1 MLPSLP
7 SIPASAASSP
17 QPILRKGSA
26 IMNSMSHS
34 RGVSSLP
41 ASPGV
46 KIHMS
51 FNLSDIP
58 VSDSKHS
65 VRASSEIP
73 TMKITKVSGSSNLKR
88 TSGSGD
94 VQSSASEK
102 IDSNSNNY
110 TLTAADAPQIRFNA
124 RSDVGGLRRHGASGN
139 VLADYTSLSLEST
152 SQLGETP
159 KLQDSSFQDSS
170 LKRVNGSVDFVSEY
184 DQHIVPDS
192 VVEATPVVQNAQ
204 SDAPLKR
211 VGGSNDI
218 LSASIH
224 SLTSSERL
232 ASDRL
237 VRQSAEME
245 VGRPSRQGTSAGLSS
260 TNQHEASSRSSSSQ
274 AFSLYQNKDDS
285 KSSLIRNSNVTKGSL
300 SLSRSSKAEISW
312 KKRNSMPS
320 ETISSYCPQSA
331 GQPPQSNVKSTA
343 TSVGQPEHKRE
354 EVAPKDGKLDWKLDD
369 NKSGRNVRDSQPI
382 TKPSEVVDPQQ
393 EVHSM
398 PHYVTLRKKKATG
411 KAADSEHNSQ
421 TGSLAHG
428 QMERYSMADGLSP
441 GPHPSN
447 LNLPRPPTAGRVS
460 PHVFTRSTVRATDS
474 KVNVHSHDSDS
485 KDCQDTKSVQ
495 ARIVVEH
502 YVKAGVSIVEDAA
515 APPLLLK
522 HQRIERH
529 SMYLSQS
536 MDDQIERAAMEQ
548 MHKCVNAEIS
558 NPKLLSRH
566 RWRYSM
572 FCITRLPKESMS
584 DHRRTDKSNPAIA
597 ARSKSDVIFS
607 SKIRALMSGNRETSL
622 VKALHKLLQLKTQF
636 LHNLNRSQQRALCGV
651 IEYVSTPKGAIIVK
665 EGEERRHIYF
675 ILLGKCKKMGGGKSS
690 QLSTLTDG
698 DSFGS
703 PIFGNWTA
711 TVQCVEETEFLRVS
725 REEYAAIVN
734 GVEDQKQTMLSVVSK
749 IPHFVTPAS
758 NSIIRAAAKVGQHF
772 TFKPQEPILHEG
784 VENYSI
790 FWIVKGTCHAV
801 KLVAFLKRPVVPS
814 SSSKDSGDVKNT
826 GSKKYK
832 LAEFEPGVTPIRTG
846 EKVVTQLLTTREFGP
861 GDYFPDVIGAET
873 AGKLKFNRTDFLS
886 RLRETRS
893 NRMDARSYVS
903 IIATTNVE
911 IFGMTFV
918 EYAEFAT
925 TDMLFETFSN
935 GPNLRIPISE
945 LQQSVLKQ

>member
-1 MLPSLP
+1 
-7 SIPASAASSP
+7 
-17 QPILRKGSA
+17 
-26 IMNSMSHS
+26 MNSLSHS
-34 RGVSSLP
+34 RGGASLP
-41 ASPGV
+41 TSPGV
-46 KIHMS
+46 KIHTS

-73 TMKITKVSGSSNLKR
+73 TVKKTKVSGSSNLKR
-88 TSGSGD
+88 ASGSGD

-102 IDSNSNNY
+102 IDSNNNNY
-110 TLTAADAPQIRFNA
+110 TLTAADAPQIRFNSRA
-124 RSDVGGLRRHGASGN
+124 DVGGLRRHGASGN

-152 SQLGETP
+152 SQLAETP
-159 KLQDSSFQDSS
+159 KLQDASCQDSS
-170 LKRVNGSVDFVSEY
+170 LKRVNASVDFVSDY
-184 DQHIVPDS
+184 DQHTVPDS
-192 VVEATPVVQNAQ
+192 VVAVTPVVQNAQ
-204 SDAPLKR
+204 PDASLKR

-237 VRQSAEME
+237 VRQSAETE
-245 VGRPSRQGTSAGLSS
+245 
-260 TNQHEASSRSSSSQ
+260 
-274 AFSLYQNKDDS
+274 AFSLYQKMDEP
-285 KSSLIRNSNVTKGSL
+285 KSSLSRNSNVTKGSL

-320 ETISSYCPQSA
+320 ETIASYCAQGA
-331 GQPPQSNVKSTA
+331 IQPAQSNVKSTA
-343 TSVGQPEHKRE
+343 ISLGQPERKRE
-354 EVAPKDGKLDWKLDD
+354 EVTPNSNVAKEGKFDGKLDDT
-369 NKSGRNVRDSQPI
+369 KSGRNVRDSQLI
-382 TKPSEVVDPQQ
+382 SKPSEVADPHQDA
-393 EVHSM
+393 HSM
-398 PHYVTLRKKKATG
+398 PHYVTLRKKKSSG
-411 KAADSEHNSQ
+411 KVPESVHNPQ
-421 TGSLAHG
+421 TGSLAHAQG
-428 QMERYSMADGLSP
+428 QMERYSMADGL
-441 GPHPSN
+441 GATLHPSN
-447 LNLPRPPTAGRVS
+447 LNLPRPPTVGRVS
-460 PHVFTRSTVRATDS
+460 PQVFTRSTVRVTDS
-474 KVNVHSHDSDS
+474 KVNVHNHDPDS
-485 KDCQDTKSVQ
+485 KDGQDTKSVQ
-495 ARIVVEH
+495 ARIAVEH
-502 YVKAGVSIVEDAA
+502 YVTAGISIVEDAA

-522 HQRIERH
+522 HQRVERH
-529 SMYLSQS
+529 SMYLSQN
-536 MDDQIERAAMEQ
+536 MDDQIERAAIEQ

-558 NPKLLSRH
+558 NPKLLYRH
-566 RWRYSM
+566 RWRYSI
-572 FCITRLPKESMS
+572 FCITRLPKESLA
-584 DHRRTDKSNPAIA
+584 DRLTDRSNP

-607 SKIRALMSGNRETSL
+607 SKIRALMIGNRETAL

-636 LHNLNRSQQRALCGV
+636 LHNLNRTQQRALCGV

-675 ILLGKCKKMGGGKSS
+675 ILLGKCKKKGGGKTS
-690 QLSTLTDG
+690 QSSTLTDG

-711 TVQCVEETEFLRVS
+711 TVQCVEETEFLRVR

-734 GVEDQKQTMLSVVSK
+734 DVEDQKQTMLSIVSK
-749 IPHFVTPAS
+749 IPHFVAPAS
-758 NSIIRAAAKVGQHF
+758 NSVIRAAAKVGQHF
-772 TFKPQEPILHEG
+772 IFKPQEPILHEG

-873 AGKLKFNRTDFLS
+873 AGKLKFNRADFLS

-911 IFGMTFV
+911 IFGMTYV
-918 EYAEFAT
+918 EYAEIAT
-925 TDMLFETFSN
+925 TDMLFELFSN
-935 GPNLRIPISE
+935 APNLRIPISE
-945 LQQSVLKQ
+945 LQQSVLKE

>member
-1 MLPSLP
+1 
-7 SIPASAASSP
+7 
-17 QPILRKGSA
+17 
-26 IMNSMSHS
+26 MNSLSHS
-34 RGVSSLP
+34 RGGASLP
-41 ASPGV
+41 TSPGV
-46 KIHMS
+46 KIHTS

-73 TMKITKVSGSSNLKR
+73 TVKKTKVFGSSNLKR
-88 TSGSGD
+88 ASGSGD

-102 IDSNSNNY
+102 IDSNNNNY
-110 TLTAADAPQIRFNA
+110 TLTAADAPQIRFNSRA
-124 RSDVGGLRRHGASGN
+124 DVGGLRRHGASGN

-152 SQLGETP
+152 SQLAETP
-159 KLQDSSFQDSS
+159 KLQDASCQDSS
-170 LKRVNGSVDFVSEY
+170 LKRVNASVDFVSDY
-184 DQHIVPDS
+184 DQHTVPDS
-192 VVEATPVVQNAQ
+192 VVAVTPVVQNAQ
-204 SDAPLKR
+204 PDASLKR

-237 VRQSAEME
+237 VRQSAETE
-245 VGRPSRQGTSAGLSS
+245 
-260 TNQHEASSRSSSSQ
+260 
-274 AFSLYQNKDDS
+274 AFSLYQKMDEP
-285 KSSLIRNSNVTKGSL
+285 KSSLSRNSNVTKGSL

-320 ETISSYCPQSA
+320 ETIASYCAQGAS
-331 GQPPQSNVKSTA
+331 QPAQSNVKSTA
-343 TSVGQPEHKRE
+343 ISLGQPERKRE
-354 EVAPKDGKLDWKLDD
+354 EVTPNSNVAKEGKFDGKLDDT
-369 NKSGRNVRDSQPI
+369 KSGRNVRDSQLI
-382 TKPSEVVDPQQ
+382 SKPSEVADPHQDA
-393 EVHSM
+393 HSM
-398 PHYVTLRKKKATG
+398 PHYVTLRKKKSSG
-411 KAADSEHNSQ
+411 KVPESVHNPQ
-421 TGSLAHG
+421 TGSLAHAQG
-428 QMERYSMADGLSP
+428 QMERYSMADGL
-441 GPHPSN
+441 GPTLHPSN
-447 LNLPRPPTAGRVS
+447 LNLPRPPTVGRVS
-460 PHVFTRSTVRATDS
+460 PQVFTRSTVRVTDS
-474 KVNVHSHDSDS
+474 KVNVHNHDPDS
-485 KDCQDTKSVQ
+485 KDGQDTKSVQ
-495 ARIVVEH
+495 ARIAVEH
-502 YVKAGVSIVEDAA
+502 YVTAGISIVEDAA

-522 HQRIERH
+522 HQRVERH
-529 SMYLSQS
+529 SMYLSQN
-536 MDDQIERAAMEQ
+536 MDDQIERAAIEQ

-558 NPKLLSRH
+558 NPKLLYRH
-566 RWRYSM
+566 RWRYSI
-572 FCITRLPKESMS
+572 FCITRLPKESM
-584 DHRRTDKSNPAIA
+584 TDRLTDRSNP

-607 SKIRALMSGNRETSL
+607 SKIRALMIGNRETAL

-636 LHNLNRSQQRALCGV
+636 LHNLNRTQQRALCGV

-675 ILLGKCKKMGGGKSS
+675 ILLGKCKKKGGGKTS
-690 QLSTLTDG
+690 QSSTLTDG

-711 TVQCVEETEFLRVS
+711 TLQCVEETEFLRVR

-734 GVEDQKQTMLSVVSK
+734 GVEDQKQTMLSIVSK
-749 IPHFVTPAS
+749 IPHFVAPAS
-758 NSIIRAAAKVGQHF
+758 NSVIRAAAKVGQHF
-772 TFKPQEPILHEG
+772 IFKPQEPILHEG

-861 GDYFPDVIGAET
+861 GDYFPDVIGTET
-873 AGKLKFNRTDFLS
+873 AGKLKFNRADFLS

-911 IFGMTFV
+911 IFGMTYV
-918 EYAEFAT
+918 EYAEIAT
-925 TDMLFETFSN
+925 TDMLFELFSN
-935 GPNLRIPISE
+935 APNLRIPISE
-945 LQQSVLKQ
+945 LQQSVLKE